1 MIKVWRGHPEAD
13 EEVGGTFPSLSCQ
26 LPDGT
31 AAPTTRVVHRTYRGK
46 YKELSLEHI
55 GQ

>member
-1 MIKVWRGHPEAD
+1 MTKVWRGHFEAD
-13 EEVGGTFPSLSCQ
+13 EEVGGTFPPLSCQ

-31 AAPTTRVVHRTYRGK
+31 AATISPVVHRTYREK
-46 YKELSLEHI
+46 YKELNSEDI

>member
-1 MIKVWRGHPEAD
+1 MTKVWRGQSEAD

-26 LPDGT
+26 LPDDA
-31 AAPTTRVVHRTYRGK
+31 AAPTTPVVHRTYREK
-46 YKELSLEHI
+46 YKELNPEDI

>member
-1 MIKVWRGHPEAD
+1 MTKVWRGHFEAD

-31 AAPTTRVVHRTYRGK
+31 AAPTTAVVHRTYREK
-46 YKELSLEHI
+46 YKELSSEYI